1 MIPIVI
7 QANAKINLAL
17 DIIKKRNDGFHEV
30 DMINIPLKLHDT
42 IELTLMKNSKT
53 TNAHLFCDDPNID
66 CDESNTAYQAF
77 ALYQERCKINELFK
91 IFIYKRIPIQA
102 GLGGGSSDAAAVLKA
117 LNQFTNC
124 KDACANIYDLAKQI
138 GADVPFFLPNKP
150 ARVTGY
156 GEKIE
161 TLDLTHKYF
170 VLIVKP
176 KEGLSTKDV
185 YDLYDETDKKYIQHP
200 NINSLIKGLKEDDHN
215 LIKENLVNSLYYPA
229 MNKLPVIKDIIDKLN
244 EFNLDLNG
252 MSGSGSACFALNKE
266 KRNLKKACNYFSKLP
281 GYTTFLTE
289 FVL

>member
-17 DIIKKRNDGFHEV
+17 DIVKKRDDDLHEL

-42 IELTLMKNSKT
+42 IELTLLKNAKT
-53 TNAHLFCDDPNID
+53 SNAYLFCDDPNIV

-77 ALYQERCKINELFK
+77 ALYQERCKIKDLFK

-117 LNQFTNC
+117 LSQFTGC
-124 KDACANIYDLAKQI
+124 KDECANIHELAKQI

-156 GEKIE
+156 GEKLE
-161 TLDLTHKYF
+161 TLKLENNYY

-176 KEGLSTKDV
+176 KEGLSTKEV
-185 YDLYDETDKKYIQHP
+185 YALYDEYNLKEIKHP
-200 NINSLIKGLKEDDHN
+200 NINELIKGLKEDN
-215 LIKENLVNSLYYPA
+215 TKLIQKNLVNVLYYPA
-229 MNKLPVIKDIIDKLN
+229 SKKLPVIKEIIEKLN
-244 EFNLDLNG
+244 EFNLPLNG
-252 MSGSGSACFALNKE
+252 MSGSGSACFALSKE
-266 KRNLKKACNYFSKLP
+266 KASLKKAYKYFSKLD